1 MRAQIPSNIQREHIL
16 RAITEIKEQGCPPH
30 NGSTKY
36 DLIYLGKRYP
46 PKYVIS
52 LANKFANGKLF
63 DVSRFSSGEETNEE
77 TNKRL
82 RLLGFEIVEK
92 EDDTRYPTNF
102 YSWTVTS
109 DNTTLKRMDKS
120 VFLHHGTVIPSEIRS
135 FFGVED
141 LKAGEKRS
149 VKLFFDGIAYF
160 ADIKM
165 TKHDSSRSRL
175 IWKTDFSSELR
186 AALPSIYDL
195 FCHEEDKVIDAPC
208 MQFERT
214 VAQDEYVVSFDTAAQ
229 ERQPEGKTR
238 RADNS
243 SPSQETDLP
252 LWIFHQRFIQFQ
264 EVVKRRSGKEFVSFN
279 EGMPADWESYKQEVY
294 EEGRSR
300 LNFRNWEREQVG
312 TGQILKCVIHAIEI
326 NIKTAK
332 LRNNLVRWEN
342 RWGETARAQH
352 SLYQALEDSKRRE
365 ALESV
370 LFNFYRDVITPESAF
385 DAFANLMGRRY
396 NLIAYLFFLKDLDEY
411 TPIAPQQLDKAFTL
425 LDVPLKTKRRC
436 SWKNY
441 RSYNQVL
448 KQVLKAL
455 EGEGLENVSLLDAHS
470 FCWMISHLV
479 SDNQQEIPPAAT
491 VEPLI
496 VDHSAEVLSSSTF
509 SNNNDEE
516 LEDGHSSGVDY
527 GEKQRLNEYF
537 GKLAE
542 DEALRCEKER
552 LRQAGRED
560 LADTVKSVSNDPH
573 LGYDIASF
581 NEDGSKR
588 YIEVK
593 AVRPHKR
600 FARFYLSSNEL
611 QKSRDLQPYY
621 YYYFV
626 FQVKTE
632 PYVRSIEASELE
644 ERFLRPNQYA
654 AAVPF
659 KIHH

>member
-30 NGSTKY
+30 NKSTKY

-52 LANKFANGKLF
+52 LANEFANGELF
-63 DVSRFSSGEETNEE
+63 NVSKFSGGEE

-92 EDDTRYPTNF
+92 EDDTRYPTNS

-109 DNTTLKRMDKS
+109 DNNALKRMDKS
-120 VFLHHGTVIPSEIRS
+120 VFLHHGTVIPFEMRS
-135 FFGVED
+135 FFGIED
-141 LKAGEKRS
+141 LNAGEKRS

-160 ADIKM
+160 ADIEM

-186 AALPSIYDL
+186 AAFPSIYDL
-195 FCHEEDKVIDAPC
+195 FRHEEDKVTDAPC

-214 VAQDEYVVSFDTAAQ
+214 AAQDEYIVSFDMAAQ
-229 ERQPEGKTR
+229 ERQLEGKTR

-243 SPSQETDLP
+243 SLSQETDLP

-264 EVVKRRSGKEFVSFN
+264 EAVKQKSGKEFVSFN
-279 EGMPADWESYKQEVY
+279 EGLPSEWESYKQDIY

-300 LNFRNWEREQVG
+300 LNFRNWVKEQIG
-312 TGQILKCVIHAIEI
+312 TGHLLKCVIYAIEI
-326 NIKTAK
+326 DIKATK

-352 SLYQALEDSKRRE
+352 SLYQALEDSKRCE
-365 ALESV
+365 AFESA
-370 LFNFYRDVITPESAF
+370 LFDFYRDIIAPESAF

-396 NLIAYLFFLKDLDEY
+396 NLLAYLFFLKDREEY
-411 TPIAPQQLDKAFTL
+411 TPIAPQQLDKALTL
-425 LDVPLKTKRRC
+425 LDVPLKTNRRC
-436 SWKNY
+436 SWENY

-455 EGEGLENVSLLDAHS
+455 EGEGLEDVSLLDAHS

-479 SDNQQEIPPAAT
+479 SDSQQEIPPAAT

-496 VDHSAEVLSSSTF
+496 IDHSVEVLPPSMF
-509 SNNNDEE
+509 SNDSDEE
-516 LEDGHSSGVDY
+516 LENGQSSGVDY

-552 LRQAGRED
+552 LRHAGRED
-560 LADTVKSVSNDPH
+560 LADAAKSVSNDPR

-611 QKSRDLQPYY
+611 QKSRDLQPNY

-626 FQVKTE
+626 FQVKTK
-632 PYVRSIEASELE
+632 PYVRCIEASELE
-644 ERFLRPNQYA
+644 ERFLRPNQYSVT
-654 AAVPF
+654 VPF
-659 KIHH
+659 KIHR